1 MTEENK
7 PQEATET
14 SEPAKEQEEESQ
26 EGVQESGQEKES
38 TEAPE
43 EVQKEEAPKE
53 SKGQPEG
60 KPAETG
66 KEAKED
72 KPAEAKEREQ
82 AKEPTK
88 EQAKERVNII
98 RVMETNLDG
107 NRPVRRAIR
116 RVRGVS
122 FMFSNAVSHKIDFA
136 DRKLGEIGDSE
147 MQKLEDVITNPQK
160 YGIPQWMCNR
170 RTDPVTGVDRHLTV
184 SSLEFA
190 KKMDINEMKKKK
202 TYKGIRHTEHLTV
215 RGQRTRGSFRKG
227 KVVGVSR
234 KAIAA
239 KKK

>member
-1 MTEENK
+1 MAEENK
-7 PQEATET
+7 PEEKEMEATET
-14 SEPAKEQEEESQ
+14 SEQAKEQQEESQEEESTEETEEEEKPA
-26 EGVQESGQEKES
+26 EGKAETGEQ
-38 TEAPE
+38 
-43 EVQKEEAPKE
+43 PK
-53 SKGQPEG
+53 EG
-60 KPAETG
+60 KPAGAGE
-66 KEAKED
+66 KEKG
-72 KPAEAKEREQ
+72 
-82 AKEPTK
+82 
-88 EQAKERVNII
+88 RVNII

-147 MQKLEDVITNPQK
+147 IQKLEDVMTNPQK

-170 RTDPVTGVDRHLTV
+170 RSDPVTGEDRHLTV
-184 SSLEFA
+184 SALEFA

-202 TYKGIRHTEHLTV
+202 TYKGIRHSEHLTV

-234 KAIAA
+234 KAAAA